1 MRHCGLFGGFLIDHF
16 SFERMCESGNGIF
29 YSEDIFL
36 CAYQD
41 IHKRDN
47 SLMNNFYT

>member
-1 MRHCGLFGGFLIDHF
+1 MEYFIQK
-16 SFERMCESGNGIF
+16 IK
-29 YSEDIFL
+29 DIFL

-47 SLMNNFYT
+47 SLMNIFYT